1 MSPVTKL
8 IQRGKLE
15 NQLRLC
21 HVDSIVSN
29 VAVVPEFNYDGG
41 LQPTED
47 YLVIQ
52 NRIQGLHYFYRF
64 NRSNGAKSFPEL
76 FSAYSC
82 TDQDKAFNKDES
94 ENNDN
99 TESES
104 EEDSSE
110 SDTESEED
118 TTEEDTSDND
128 TSEEDTSDVPI
139 SDTISTDEDNV
150 SGDV

>member
-1 MSPVTKL
+1 MLPLFLSL
-8 IQRGKLE
+8 IMTVVY
-15 NQLRLC
+15 NQQKIILLFKT
-21 HVDSIVSN
+21 VFS
-29 VAVVPEFNYDGG
+29 G
-41 LQPTED
+41 LT
-47 YLVIQ
+47 IF
-52 NRIQGLHYFYRF
+52 I

-82 TDQDKAFNKDES
+82 TDQDEAFNKDES
-94 ENNDN
+94 ENDDN

-110 SDTESEED
+110 IDTESEED